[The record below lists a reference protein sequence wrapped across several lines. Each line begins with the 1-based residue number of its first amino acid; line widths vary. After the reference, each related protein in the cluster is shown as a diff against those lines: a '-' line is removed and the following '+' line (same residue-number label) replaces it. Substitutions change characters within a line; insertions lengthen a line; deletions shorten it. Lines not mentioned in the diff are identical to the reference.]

1 MRTLAVVPVKNLSC
15 AKSRLSFLGMQER
28 RNLVLSLLT
37 ETIDTLRAV
46 MNSDIVII
54 GSDRE
59 TKEIAARKWIFYLEE
74 KEQDLNTA
82 LFQSAEWA
90 EQSGYFALLVVPID
104 LPLLVP
110 NDIFSVLEL
119 AAEGNFMVIA
129 PNSKQNGTNLLC
141 IRLFHD
147 FRFCFGADSYRRHLD
162 QAAVCGMKSK
172 VYYSTRTCLDLD
184 TYNDWLFWEKTV
196 RKEQRTAVD

>member
-15 AKSRLSFLGMQER
+15 AKSRLSFLEMQER
-28 RNLVLSLLT
+28 RDLVLSLLT
-37 ETIDTLRAV
+37 ETIDTLKTV

-59 TKEIAARKWIFYLEE
+59 TKEIAVRKWIFYLEE
-74 KEQDLNTA
+74 EKPGLNAA
-82 LFQSAEWA
+82 LFQTAEWA

-104 LPLLVP
+104 LPLLIP
-110 NDIFSVLEL
+110 NDIFFVLES

-141 IRLFHD
+141 VRLFHN
-147 FRFCFGADSYRRHLD
+147 FRFSFGADSYKRHLD

-172 VYYSTRTCLDLD
+172 VFYSSRTCHDLD
-184 TYNDWLFWEKTV
+184 TYDDWLVWKKIV
-196 RKEQRTAVD
+196 HKER